1 MSLLVQSLRYV
12 KFRSG
17 VTAVVIHAVKVIDST
32 VQIQVISRANGA
44 IESRDLSIVFEACH
58 ARVSSFSNVATPARA
73 KRP

>member
-1 MSLLVQSLRYV
+1 MSLLVQSSRYV
-12 KFRSG
+12 KFCSG

-58 ARVSSFSNVATPARA
+58 ARVSRFSNVATPARA